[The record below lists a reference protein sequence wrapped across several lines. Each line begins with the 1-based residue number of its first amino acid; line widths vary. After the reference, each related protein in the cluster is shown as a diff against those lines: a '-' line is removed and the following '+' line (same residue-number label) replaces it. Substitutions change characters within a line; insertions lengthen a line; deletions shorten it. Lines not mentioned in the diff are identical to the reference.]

1 MAYSWPQAQDCDM
14 KDYYYLSHSKS
25 CYFLTSAPTL
35 FRNSSGGWAEFLMVR
50 SSSLQMPKLAGNG
63 CWRQQ
68 GCSATGMVLCLGCI
82 ALVEA
87 LMLLLQHLLW
97 LHVCS
102 SATLFHRFAESTGT
116 AVTAQDISASPRKYL
131 AAAESVSDSLMSRD
145 QILPALYPESAQPS
159 TENTPLWQFTD

>member
-1 MAYSWPQAQDCDM
+1 MLLMMVSSKLIGRVVVLDKRVKCGSADKWLMAYSWPRAQDCDM

-50 SSSLQMPKLAGNG
+50 SSSLQMPKLTGNG
-63 CWRQQ
+63 CWSQQ

-82 ALVEA
+82 ALVKA

-97 LHVCS
+97 LHIC
-102 SATLFHRFAESTGT
+102 
-116 AVTAQDISASPRKYL
+116 
-131 AAAESVSDSLMSRD
+131 
-145 QILPALYPESAQPS
+145 
-159 TENTPLWQFTD
+159 